1 MSSLQNASQSIRA
14 HCGGLIQNLAHMRVE
29 GENAIPDFLEDFN
42 DKLNDVLFE
51 STTVEEAVSKIKAL
65 KPRVE
70 DFLDQVKNL
79 GN

>member
-1 MSSLQNASQSIRA
+1 
-14 HCGGLIQNLAHMRVE
+14 MRVE